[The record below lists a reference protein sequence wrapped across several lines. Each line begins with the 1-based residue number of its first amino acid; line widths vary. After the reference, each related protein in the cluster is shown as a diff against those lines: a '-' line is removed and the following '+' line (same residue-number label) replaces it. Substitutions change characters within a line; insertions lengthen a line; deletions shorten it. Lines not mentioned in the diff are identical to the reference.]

1 MPDKYT
7 YPDTEVLK
15 NKFNVRDTLLLHAY
29 ERKYVPKRAVELAEN
44 PIAGNFNLKHL
55 QKIHE
60 HLFQDIYTWAGK
72 VREVDI
78 GKVDQLT
85 EQLQVFCPSQHIE
98 GFSEDIF
105 GVIRKAN
112 YLKDMDKDQ
121 FTHKAAEVLGEMNTL
136 HPFRE
141 GNGRAQR
148 EFMRELAKSAGY
160 ELNFDGISK
169 ERMIEASVAAMKMD
183 YRQLEDIINESLKP
197 LHMEL
202 SPEFNKRI
210 QEIEAAPELG
220 STKRPVPSKEL
231 YDMYAKQ
238 ALLGNQGVWKPELDR
253 GIILAMKKSSIDELK
268 INTAITHSPS
278 MLGLSGID
286 KNIKGRILI
295 RDVVKEHPELQKSR
309 GMSL

>member
-44 PIAGNFNLKHL
+44 PIAGNFDLKHL

-85 EQLQVFCPSQHIE
+85 EQLQIFCPSQHIE

-105 GVIRKAN
+105 SVIRKAN

-121 FTHKAAEVLGEMNTL
+121 FAHKAAEVLGEMNTL
-136 HPFRE
+136 HLFRE

-148 EFMRELAKSAGY
+148 EFMRELAKNAGY

-183 YRQLEDIINESLKP
+183 YRLLEDMIKESVKP
-197 LHMEL
+197 LGMQQT
-202 SPEFNKRI
+202 PEYQKRM
-210 QEIEAAPELG
+210 QEIEKAAAIG
-220 STKRPVPSKEL
+220 SVRNPMLKEL
-231 YDMYAKQ
+231 YNSYAKD
-238 ALLGNQGVWKPELDR
+238 ALMKHQGEWKPELDKE
-253 GIILAMKKSSIDELK
+253 IAFTMKK
-268 INTAITHSPS
+268 NGITDQRISAALGHSPS
-278 MLGLSGID
+278 LLGLSTVEKGI
-286 KNIKGRILI
+286 KTRTLV
-295 RDVVKEHPELQKSR
+295 REVTKEHPELAISR
-309 GMSL
+309 GMSR